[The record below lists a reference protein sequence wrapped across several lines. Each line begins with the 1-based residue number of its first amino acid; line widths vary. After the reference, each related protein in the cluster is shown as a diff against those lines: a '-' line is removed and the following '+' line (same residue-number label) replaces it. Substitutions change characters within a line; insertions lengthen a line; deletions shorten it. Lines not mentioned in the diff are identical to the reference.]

1 MRKKVEHKTPLSP
14 SLSPSFTSDIV
25 TGEYI
30 SVARDAK
37 MCPAVIP
44 LDIVEVLKRSLLQ
57 ARLVAKTLSGSRME
71 RGERKEKIKNN
82 IQVHAYH

>member
-1 MRKKVEHKTPLSP
+1 
-14 SLSPSFTSDIV
+14 
-25 TGEYI
+25 
-30 SVARDAK
+30 

-71 RGERKEKIKNN
+71 RERREEGEDKE
-82 IQVHAYH
+82 